1 MSTEQMAELIEKLSP
16 EKRMLVQRL
25 IEALGEPTPAAP
37 ASDAGDVGIL
47 KHIGKYHL
55 GGIVGS
61 LTAEEL
67 HGDG

>member
-1 MSTEQMAELIEKLSP
+1 MIDRRPA
-16 EKRMLVQRL
+16 EKRVLVERL
-25 IEALGEPTPAAP
+25 VEALGEPPPPAP
-37 ASDAGDVGIL
+37 SPGDVGIL

-67 HGDG
+67 HDDD